1 MPLATRLPSPPAPLS
16 LPLVRLLPGLCVSG
30 SSAPTRRSARTRTS
44 RSTLSPTRS
53 WSLQLRSNSC
63 TRTIR
68 LCGNEDDVY
77 IPQRSLA
84 GREVLGRHDSERF
97 GSIYFP
103 TATNNETFSRTCSF
117 LVARFSLS
125 TCRLQNSKHQ
135 MVSTILLSI
144 YLNGMLTGEYTGS
157 AGMSEM
163 FTVYC

>member
-53 WSLQLRSNSC
+53 NSC
-63 TRTIR
+63 RRTIR

-77 IPQRSLA
+77 IPRRSLA
-84 GREVLGRHDSERF
+84 GRGVLGRHDSERF

-103 TATNNETFSRTCSF
+103 TATNIERFSRTCYF